1 MNTKPDRGDKVISLV
16 ATLNVR
22 GQTKMN
28 QTKQI
33 QIDNLIKTRNLAIIL
48 LQECHITDQTF
59 ESCPHI
65 KHNFQILKNN
75 AENGYGTGALVH
87 NSLPIQN
94 VKAIPGGR
102 IIYFEKHHLL
112 EN

>member
-1 MNTKPDRGDKVISLV
+1 MNKKPVRGDKVTSIV

-48 LQECHITDQTF
+48 LQECHHRPNI
-59 ESCPHI
+59 
-65 KHNFQILKNN
+65 
-75 AENGYGTGALVH
+75 
-87 NSLPIQN
+87 
-94 VKAIPGGR
+94 
-102 IIYFEKHHLL
+102 
-112 EN
+112 